1 MKNVLEVVIYT
12 KTEIT
17 MKINSI
23 IIGALMFMN
32 NYLLIIVIN
41 FLHACDSKKYITK
54 VQFHLLFQL

>member
-23 IIGALMFMN
+23 IIGALMFIN
-32 NYLLIIVIN
+32 KYFLITAYKYFVYAVFQYL
-41 FLHACDSKKYITK
+41 TT
-54 VQFHLLFQL
+54 FQDFE

>member
-1 MKNVLEVVIYT
+1 MKNVLEVVTYI

-32 NYLLIIVIN
+32 NIFLIAIFN
-41 FLHACDSKKYITK
+41 FYVAVKIK
-54 VQFHLLFQL
+54 F

>member
-32 NYLLIIVIN
+32 NYFLIITIKFNDIN
-41 FLHACDSKKYITK
+41 SLHEKRKK
-54 VQFHLLFQL
+54 